1 MTTLITLYEELL
13 QEIGRQ
19 ASISEQKALR
29 SVCRAARHAVDPQL
43 FAASPIVVD
52 MGLQIEK
59 TLGQLETLNKGN
71 SLWSRVGRTLRISQI
86 SPNALKAG
94 RTVTLMQDLLW
105 PTLRSLKNV
114 RTVEWTIRS
123 TDTTEAKSN
132 LMEFLKTIDGL
143 EDFILVDKSDAVGHY
158 AFLDVSSNLRK
169 LSVTVEGG
177 TRDCYPA
184 AVQWTRTVV
193 GKSTRLEQLVPPSTY
208 DWSEISP
215 ILQAKG
221 INLKQI
227 SRTYA
232 SKELLAYLGSYSGLE
247 NLTILSE
254 RGKEDLA
261 HLFFD
266 SLLQHKDSLLSLICS
281 AYHEGEWCLTRY
293 NLDIISQLHDLQH
306 LEIGVNSYDIRDDR
320 NIVTTFLDMVP
331 EMPALRS
338 ICIRATSTVSSFWD
352 ACGRNRT
359 ARERHSQTKV
369 DAVLTKYSESTD
381 SICVRQLIETHH
393 QIIGP
398 SFSW

>member
-1 MTTLITLYEELL
+1 
-13 QEIGRQ
+13 
-19 ASISEQKALR
+19 
-29 SVCRAARHAVDPQL
+29 
-43 FAASPIVVD
+43 
-52 MGLQIEK
+52 
-59 TLGQLETLNKGN
+59 
-71 SLWSRVGRTLRISQI
+71 
-86 SPNALKAG
+86 
-94 RTVTLMQDLLW
+94 
-105 PTLRSLKNV
+105 
-114 RTVEWTIRS
+114 
-123 TDTTEAKSN
+123 
-132 LMEFLKTIDGL
+132 MEFLKTIDGL

-261 HLFFD
+261 YLFFD
-266 SLLQHKDSLLSLICS
+266 SLLQHKDSLLSLVCS

-306 LEIGVNSYDIRDDR
+306 LEIAVNSYDIKDDR
-320 NIVTTFLDMVP
+320 NIIVSGSLSSSAPFASDIHRVDNVPRHGTRNARPTQHLHTSHIHGVLVLGCLWTEPDCAGTTFP
-331 EMPALRS
+331 NQ
-338 ICIRATSTVSSFWD
+338 
-352 ACGRNRT
+352 G
-359 ARERHSQTKV
+359 
-369 DAVLTKYSESTD
+369 
-381 SICVRQLIETHH
+381 
-393 QIIGP
+393 
-398 SFSW
+398 